1 MKRILFLLILMTF
14 TLSKSLDACTVF
26 IAGKNTTVDGSILF
40 GKTEDDGLANQ
51 LDYLWHIPRKQYK
64 NESFKTLISGLKIPQ
79 VPETYSYFVDECPQT
94 HFSNMII
101 NEWGVAFGSN
111 GCRSKEDAAKFLEA
125 RGELKDG
132 GIGFDLRFTLAERAK
147 TAKEAVLIAVDLL
160 NKYGYNSSGRSLNI
174 VDQNEAWQLQMVAG
188 KHFVA
193 RKVQD
198 NEVVVIANTFSIR
211 TVDMNDKDN
220 FICSPDLIDYA
231 IERGWYN
238 PSLGKEFDFALAY
251 APTSSHTANSNTH
264 RQWMMAHLL
273 NKNFDISLQDAENGM
288 MPVSVIPDR
297 KLAVKDFTEILRN
310 HYEGLPLDKS
320 NNHVIS
326 PHYTLQT
333 ICRHTTHRTTIVQ
346 QRSNLPAEIG
356 TVCWRSLGEPC
367 NSVFIPWYLG
377 IDKIPEAYQKQFVKN
392 ADFDQ
397 ENFYDYHFNLPNW
410 KIQQIDLESAAKAF
424 WLLGYLADNDYQH
437 HNQTLKNIFRPMEDE
452 LYKNQDKIERKALN
466 LHKKDKAL
474 AINFLTEYTNKW
486 AMKAYDAARKQIT
499 ELSEN

>member
-1 MKRILFLLILMTF
+1 MKKILFLILLLF
-14 TLSKSLDACTVF
+14 VSYSENLSACTVF

-40 GKTEDDGLANQ
+40 GKTEDDGSLSQ
-51 LDYLWHIPRKQYK
+51 LDYLWQIPRKQFK
-64 NESFKTLISGLKIPQ
+64 KGSFKTLISGLKIPQ
-79 VPETYSYFVDECPQT
+79 VAETYAYLVDECPQT

-111 GCRSKEDAAKFLEA
+111 GCRSKENIDDLKA
-125 RGELKDG
+125 RNEILDG

-147 TAKEAVLIAVDLL
+147 TAKEAVLIAVDLI

-198 NEVVVIANTFSIR
+198 DEVVVIANTYSIR
-211 TVDMNDKDN
+211 TVDLSDTDN

-238 PSLGKEFDFALAY
+238 PKEGKKFDFALAY
-251 APTSSHTANSNTH
+251 APTSAHTSSSNTH
-264 RQWMMAHLL
+264 RQWMLAYLL
-273 NKNFDISLQDAENGM
+273 NKNFNVSLEEAEKGM

-297 KLAVKDFTEILRN
+297 KLAVQDFTDILRN

-320 NNHVIS
+320 ENHLIS

-333 ICRHTTHRTTIVQ
+333 ICRYTTHRTTVVQ
-346 QRSNLPAEIG
+346 QRSDLPAEIG
-356 TVCWRSLGEPC
+356 TVCWRALGEPC
-367 NSVFIPWYLG
+367 NSIFVPWYLG
-377 IDKIPEAYQKQFVKN
+377 INKIPEAYQRSSVIN

-397 ENFYDYHFNLPNW
+397 ENFNDYHFNIPNW
-410 KIQQIDLESAAKAF
+410 KIQQIDLASAAKAF
-424 WLLGYLADNDYQH
+424 WLLGYLADNDYQN
-437 HNQTLKNIFRPMEDE
+437 HNQKLKNIFRPMEKK
-452 LYKNQDKIERKALN
+452 LYQQQDQIEKEALK
-466 LHKKDKAL
+466 LYQKDKDA
-474 AINFLTEYTNKW
+474 ACNFLTNYTQKW
-486 AMKAYDAARKQIT
+486 ALKVYDEARKQI
-499 ELSEN
+499 SEFSKQ